1 MSCSATRPSSVV
13 ISFAAEAGS
22 GSGSGSCKGG
32 GFASEVVSVV
42 VEAGSGSSRELGFA
56 SEVAFVAV
64 EAGSGSGSSG
74 VGGLGS
80 EAGAGSSTAG
90 GSACVSV
97 SCVTGEVP
105 EVVTSPEVVSRPV
118 SRAAR
123 NQSWSGD
130 F

>member
-13 ISFAAEAGS
+13 ISFAVEAGS
-22 GSGSGSCKGG
+22 GSGSDPGSCRG
-32 GFASEVVSVV
+32 
-42 VEAGSGSSRELGFA
+42 LGFA
-56 SEVAFVAV
+56 SEVASVVV
-64 EAGSGSGSSG
+64 EAGSGSSG

-80 EAGAGSSTAG
+80 EAGAASSTAG

-97 SCVTGEVP
+97 SCVTGEVS

-123 NQSWSGD
+123 NQSWSDD